1 MKPKN
6 YYYDASIKMLESKPT
21 IISPRHFDFESY
33 EVPTLKI
40 MSKNLADFRKVLGES
55 QLSLSEK
62 IGISRPQYRK
72 YEQGVDVIRL
82 DIAHRM
88 SIKFGFPVFFLVSNS
103 PYQALLNLP
112 NRSLPFDTI
121 WRYSNVLNDE
131 YFLKLCKILH
141 HYIGSENPINTSNL
155 PGARG
160 LNFELALKENREYSY
175 IAISEGITAVR
186 HYYEL
191 SQEEVAGY
199 MGIAL
204 STYREYEKPSQRP
217 RFNLLTSIRWTASLG
232 VHPFYALAGTEL
244 YKVRELQ
251 NQRIEVLMQ
260 LLCKLS
266 EAQIKGL
273 IPLVKGF
280 YDAAAPVEGSL
291 LLPTKL

>member
-1 MKPKN
+1 
-6 YYYDASIKMLESKPT
+6 MLESKPT
-21 IISPRHFDFESY
+21 KISPRHFDFESY

-40 MSKNLADFRKVLGES
+40 MSKNLTDFRIFLGES
-55 QLSLSEK
+55 QLSFSDK

-72 YEQGVDVIRL
+72 YEQGIDVIRL
-82 DIAHRM
+82 DIAHRI

-112 NRSLPFDTI
+112 NRCLPFDTI
-121 WRYSNVLNDE
+121 LRYANALNDE
-131 YFLKLCKILH
+131 YFLKLCNILH
-141 HYIGSENPINTSNL
+141 HYIGSENPINASNL
-155 PGARG
+155 PSSKG
-160 LNFELALKENREYSY
+160 LDFEFALKENREYCY
-175 IAISEGITAVR
+175 IAISQGITAVR

-217 RFNLLTSIRWTASLG
+217 RYNLLTSIRWAASLG

-260 LLCKLS
+260 IICKLS
-266 EAQIKGL
+266 EAQIKEL

-280 YDAAAPVEGSL
+280 YDTASPIEGSL
-291 LLPTKL
+291 LLPNKLCESQH